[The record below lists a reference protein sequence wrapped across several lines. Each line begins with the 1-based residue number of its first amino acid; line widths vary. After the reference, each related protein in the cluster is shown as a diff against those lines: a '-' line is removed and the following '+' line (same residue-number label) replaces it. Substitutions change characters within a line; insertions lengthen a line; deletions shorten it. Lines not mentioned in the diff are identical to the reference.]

1 MKTSIQFAAIDA
13 FFFMYSVVLFTV
25 ALVKRFPLITTWAVG
40 SAISLAGAPVLG
52 MVVTITGCAIVIA
65 RSMK

>member
-25 ALVKRFPLITTWAVG
+25 ALVKLFPLITTWVVG

-52 MVVTITGCAIVIA
+52 MVVTITGCAIVIV

>member
-25 ALVKRFPLITTWAVG
+25 ALVKRFPLITTWVVG

>member
-1 MKTSIQFAAIDA
+1 MQTFNYAVIVSFMFVVTLIDT
-13 FFFMYSVVLFTV
+13 VV
-25 ALVKRFPLITTWAVG
+25 AYIKRFPLITTWAVG

-52 MVVTITGCAIVIA
+52 MVATMTGCAIVIV